1 MPSSESSRRRSPE
14 GVRSRSPAS
23 ASSTSPIAAPARV
36 CIPAPASRSRSRPP
50 RCRASPPGPASRR
63 PSRASPQLGA
73 TSASGAAQAAGDIH
87 VADRLAA
94 IVAERESQ
102 IVLGLDPD
110 PGRLWPGAARAAD
123 GTTPAARAA
132 AAVLAHC
139 RAVIDAVGAA
149 IVAVK
154 PQVACFERL
163 GAPGGAALSATVEH
177 ARAAGLLVL
186 ADAKRGDID
195 VSATAYAQ
203 GLIGATP
210 GVDGEPIPG
219 LGADAMTVAPY
230 MGADTLR
237 SFAAVGREHGA
248 GLFVL
253 VRTSNPGAADVED
266 APLADGDAVWH
277 RVARLVAELGAES
290 LGPDSGLAD
299 TGAVLGATQP
309 EHLARARELLPHAIF
324 LLPGVGAQGGRVEDL
339 APAFAPH
346 RAAGL
351 VTASRSIVRAHEQ
364 DGAAPAG
371 AARAEAERLRA
382 AAWALR

>member
-1 MPSSESSRRRSPE
+1 M
-14 GVRSRSPAS
+14 
-23 ASSTSPIAAPARV
+23 
-36 CIPAPASRSRSRPP
+36 
-50 RCRASPPGPASRR
+50 
-63 PSRASPQLGA
+63 
-73 TSASGAAQAAGDIH
+73 
-87 VADRLAA
+87 
-94 IVAERESQ
+94 AERESQ

-110 PGRLWPGAARAAD
+110 PARLWPDAVRAAD

-139 RAVIDAVGAA
+139 RAVIDAVGDA

-163 GAPGGAALSATVEH
+163 GAPGWAALGATVAH
-177 ARAAGLLVL
+177 ARAAGLFVL

-210 GVDGEPIPG
+210 GLDGETIPG

-230 MGADTLR
+230 MGADTLG

-266 APLADGDAVWH
+266 ARLADGGAVWH
-277 RVARLVAELGAES
+277 RVAQLVARLGAEH
-290 LGPDSGLAD
+290 LAPESGLAD
-299 TGAVLGATQP
+299 VGAVLGATEP

-339 APAFAPH
+339 APAFAPG

-351 VTASRSIVRAHEQ
+351 VTASRSLVRAHEQ
-364 DGAAPAG
+364 PGAPASPAA
-371 AARAEAERLRA
+371 AARAEAERLRT
-382 AAWALR
+382 AAWALG

>member
-1 MPSSESSRRRSPE
+1 
-14 GVRSRSPAS
+14 
-23 ASSTSPIAAPARV
+23 
-36 CIPAPASRSRSRPP
+36 
-50 RCRASPPGPASRR
+50 
-63 PSRASPQLGA
+63 
-73 TSASGAAQAAGDIH
+73 
-87 VADRLAA
+87 
-94 IVAERESQ
+94 VAERESQ

-110 PGRLWPGAARAAD
+110 PRRLWPDAARAAE

-132 AAVLAHC
+132 TAVLAHC
-139 RAVIDAVGAA
+139 RAVIDAVGDAV
-149 IVAVK
+149 VAVK

-163 GAPGGAALSATVEH
+163 GPPGWAALTATVEH
-177 ARAAGLLVL
+177 ARAAGLFVL

-195 VSATAYAQ
+195 VTATAYAQ
-203 GLIGATP
+203 GLIGTTP
-210 GVDGEPIPG
+210 GLEGDEPIAG

-230 MGADTLR
+230 MGADTLG

-266 APLADGDAVWH
+266 AELADGDAVWQ
-277 RVARLVAELGAES
+277 RVARLVGRLGAENLAPS
-290 LGPDSGLAD
+290 CGLAD
-299 TGAVLGATQP
+299 VGAVLGATQP
-309 EHLARARELLPHAIF
+309 EHLARARELLPRAIF

-364 DGAAPAG
+364 PGAPAG
-371 AARAEAERLRA
+371 AASAARAEAQRLRD
-382 AAWALR
+382 AAWALG

>member
-1 MPSSESSRRRSPE
+1 
-14 GVRSRSPAS
+14 
-23 ASSTSPIAAPARV
+23 
-36 CIPAPASRSRSRPP
+36 
-50 RCRASPPGPASRR
+50 
-63 PSRASPQLGA
+63 
-73 TSASGAAQAAGDIH
+73 
-87 VADRLAA
+87 
-94 IVAERESQ
+94 VAERESQ

-110 PGRLWPGAARAAD
+110 PQRLWPDAARTADAA
-123 GTTPAARAA
+123 TPADRAA

-139 RAVIDAVGAA
+139 RAVIDAVGDA
-149 IVAVK
+149 IAAVK

-163 GAPGGAALSATVEH
+163 GAPGWAALSATVEH
-177 ARAAGLLVL
+177 ARAAGLFVL

-195 VSATAYAQ
+195 VTATAYAQ

-210 GVDGEPIPG
+210 GVDGEPIAG

-266 APLADGDAVWH
+266 AALAGGGTVWQ
-277 RVARLVAELGAES
+277 RVAQLVAQLGAEN
-290 LGPDSGLAD
+290 LAPDSNLSD
-299 TGAVLGATQP
+299 IGAVLGATQP

-339 APAFAPH
+339 APAFAPG

-351 VTASRSIVRAHEQ
+351 VTASRSLVRAHEQ
-364 DGAAPAG
+364 PGAPASPAD
-371 AARAEAERLRA
+371 AARAEAQRLRA
-382 AAWALR
+382 AAWALS